1 MPTTIQ
7 TIKEAEE
14 KLIDK
19 FSNIE
24 IKGNIL
30 RGKCSECKNPDVLV
44 KDSDMKAIELGVF
57 KDFKSHIT
65 QTLLAVFESE
75 LANVPAEFSPLFPCE
90 ACETE
95 DGENQC
101 PNCFV
106 MQGRNNIFAKQRSH
120 YTEVINY
127 LKQN

>member
-1 MPTTIQ
+1 MPNKPTTLATIQ

-75 LANVPAEFSPLFPCE
+75 FERHKRQKAIHKEIIATHDIAPFKWHEGRIAE
-90 ACETE
+90 AE
-95 DGENQC
+95 DS
-101 PNCFV
+101 
-106 MQGRNNIFAKQRSH
+106 IIH
-120 YTEVINY
+120 LTEVINY
-127 LKQN
+127 LKQK

>member
-1 MPTTIQ
+1 MNKPTTLTTIQ

-75 LANVPAEFSPLFPCE
+75 LEELGGIGGDCSGVESDIEWWLKK
-90 ACETE
+90 
-95 DGENQC
+95 
-101 PNCFV
+101 
-106 MQGRNNIFAKQRSH
+106 GRADECQKVRSH

-127 LKQN
+127 LKQK